1 MYNDVASCYY
11 YILSANKG
19 PYMAYVETVVDPRNL
34 P

>member
-1 MYNDVASCYY
+1 MYNGMASCY
-11 YILSANKG
+11 YILSAHKG